1 MKLMVIFGSSRQG
14 RKGEVVANWV
24 KNHAQQDSR
33 LEVDYVDC
41 RDLNLPFFDE
51 PLSPFSM
58 KRQGVEYTHP
68 EGRAWADRVGKVDG
82 AIIITP
88 EYNHGYPA
96 VLKNA
101 LDWVG
106 PEWNYKP
113 VGFVSYGG
121 VSGGS
126 RVVEQLRT
134 VTIELGLVQV
144 ANPIHFPFFEHA
156 FDENGQPVRPDYND
170 KLKSMFDE
178 LTKLHDLLVHLRT
191 S

>member
-1 MKLMVIFGSSRQG
+1 MKLMIIFGSSRQA

-24 KNHAQQDSR
+24 KNHAQEDNR

-51 PLSPFSM
+51 PLGPYTM
-58 KRQGVEYTHP
+58 KRQGVDYTHP
-68 EGRAWADRVGKVDG
+68 EGRAWADRVGKADG
-82 AIIITP
+82 VLIVTP
-88 EYNHGYPA
+88 EYNHSFTA

-113 VGFVSYGG
+113 VSFVSYGG
-121 VSGGS
+121 ISGGS

-134 VTIELGLVQV
+134 VTIELGLMQV
-144 ANPIHFPFFEHA
+144 SNPIHFPFFERA
-156 FDENGQPVRPDYND
+156 FDEKGQPLHTDNND

-178 LTKLHDLLVHLRT
+178 LVKLNDLSLRLR

>member
-1 MKLMVIFGSSRQG
+1 MVIFGSSRQG
-14 RKGEVVANWV
+14 RKGGVVADWV
-24 KNHAQQDSR
+24 KHLVEQDSR
-33 LEVDYVDC
+33 FELDYVDLQQ
-41 RDLNLPFFDE
+41 LNLPFFDE

-58 KRQGVEYTHP
+58 KRKGAEYTHA
-68 EGRAWADRVGKVDG
+68 EGQTWANRVGSTEAV
-82 AIIITP
+82 IIVTP

-106 PEWNYKP
+106 PEWTDKP

-144 ANPIHFPFFEHA
+144 ANPIHFNFFETA
-156 FDENGQPVRPDYND
+156 FNDSGQPLREGKN
-170 KLKSMFDE
+170 DE
-178 LTKLHDLLVHLRT
+178 LKRMLDEIQRLHQNFAKNV
-191 S
+191 